1 MDRTRLIGYGYGFLT
16 ALAFAIS
23 PVFIRLGLAEA
34 PYPVW
39 GTAVGMGV
47 ATLFYLIWTLVRRS
61 WSRFNQEMMP
71 ALGFQ
76 TLAGITAALGIG
88 ARNVAL
94 GLADIV
100 VVLPLTQT
108 VPVFTLIF
116 ARLFL
121 SRDKDETITLK
132 LIIGVL
138 FVLAGSVFI
147 ILGQNQ

>member
-1 MDRTRLIGYGYGFLT
+1 MDRTRLIGYTYGFLT
-16 ALAFAIS
+16 ALAFSIS
-23 PVFIRLGLAEA
+23 PVFVRLGLAEL

-39 GTAVGMGV
+39 GTAIGMGMISLLYV
-47 ATLFYLIWTLVRRS
+47 VWTLARGS
-61 WSRFNQEMMP
+61 WTGFTREKLP

-76 TLAGITAALGIG
+76 TLGGITAALGIG

-94 GLADIV
+94 GLANIV

-121 SRDKDETITLK
+121 HRDKDEAITIK
-132 LIIGVL
+132 LVVGVL

>member
-23 PVFIRLGLAEA
+23 PVFIRLGLNEL

-39 GTAVGMGV
+39 GTAIGMGMISLLYV
-47 ATLFYLIWTLVRRS
+47 VWVVIRGS
-61 WSRFNQEMMP
+61 WRRFNREMLL

-76 TLAGITAALGIG
+76 TLGGIAAALGIG
-88 ARNVAL
+88 ARNIAL
-94 GLADIV
+94 GLANIV

-121 SRDKDETITLK
+121 RRDKDETITLK
-132 LIIGVL
+132 LVIGVL

-147 ILGQNQ
+147 ILGQNT